1 MLAACGGACTAP
13 GEARLLRGPEAG
25 HEGRER
31 APGQGVRTR
40 TLDRVAAGITVGWIG
55 EAGLEA
61 GGLGRNKAGRDEAG
75 RGLDR
80 NTERQN
86 R

>member
-1 MLAACGGACTAP
+1 M
-13 GEARLLRGPEAG
+13 
-25 HEGRER
+25 
-31 APGQGVRTR
+31 
-40 TLDRVAAGITVGWIG
+40 AGITAAGWIG

-75 RGLDR
+75 RGSGR
-80 NTERQN
+80 NAGRQN